1 MASTNELKRLSE
13 DHDYEV
19 AHDEPDVRGW
29 KVTTANGQSIGTVTD
44 LIIDSSAMKVRQL
57 EVALDRS
64 ASGPSRDQ
72 RALIPI
78 QAADLDRGANA
89 VVIHGMTLEQIRTL
103 PAYGSADAGTTNR
116 TYDRPAGRD
125 QSKRLTRAEE
135 EVRIGKRAVQAG
147 EVRVGK
153 HVETERVS
161 QPVTLEKE
169 RVTVER
175 RPVTDASRGDV
186 RIGADQREVI
196 VPIMEEEPT
205 VEKRAVVKEEL
216 VVAKERVSER
226 DNVEAEVRKERFDVD
241 ESRGRNKKGE
251 R

>member
-19 AHDEPDVRGW
+19 AHDEPDIRGW
-29 KVTTANGQSIGTVTD
+29 KVTTANGQSIGTVAD
-44 LIIDSSAMKVRQL
+44 LIIDSSAMKVRQI
-57 EVALDRS
+57 EVSLDGS
-64 ASGPSRDQ
+64 SRDQ

-78 QAADLDRGANA
+78 EAADLDRGANA

-103 PAYGSADAGTTNR
+103 PAYGSADVGRTNR
-116 TYDRPAGRD
+116 TYERPASRD
-125 QSKRLTRAEE
+125 ESKRLTRAEE

-147 EVRVGK
+147 QVRVGK

-175 RPVTDASRGDV
+175 RPVSDTSRGDV
-186 RIGADQREVI
+186 RIGADEREII
-196 VPIMEEEPT
+196 VPIMEEEPV

-216 VVAKERVSER
+216 VIAKERVSER
-226 DNVEAEVRKERFDVD
+226 DNVETEVRKERFDVD
-241 ESRGRNKKGE
+241 ENRGRGKKGD